1 MRVQSQARVL
11 YHLMRADFLE
21 RVRRYSFLFTLGL
34 AVWLGWTVSTG
45 KLKLWIGGDIRGIY
59 NSAWV
64 GVLMT
69 LVVNFFVS
77 LAGFYV
83 VKNAVE
89 RDRRTGVGQILA
101 TTPLSKP
108 LYTLG
113 KALSN
118 LAVLLAMVGVLAAM
132 AVVAQ
137 FVAGEETRIE
147 LGTLL
152 APFLI
157 FCVPAMA
164 LVAAFAVLFETIP
177 FLKGGFGNVVWFF
190 ALVSVIPQAIQ
201 GWQDPLGM
209 GPVTTNLFRAV
220 RTTFGVT
227 THSFVLGSIGR
238 EIQARTFRWEGMD
251 WTREILVSRL
261 VWLTVAVGVT
271 MAAALLFDRFDE
283 SRSWAGSWGRRRAA
297 PAEPEG
303 AGTGL
308 VPVLAAEPAPVPL
321 HLHPLPA
328 GSRRFRF
335 LDMLRAELRLLLKG
349 QRWWWYTVAA
359 GLIVAGFAVPE
370 EGRRIVLP
378 FAWIWPLLLWSSLG
392 SREARFATDGLVFS
406 AARPLRRQFPATWLA
421 GVLLALI
428 TGSGVGLRLALEGSW
443 PAAGGWLVGALFI
456 PTLALALGV
465 WSGSGKLFEVVYLF
479 LWYVGPLNQTRPLDF
494 MGVVPAA
501 VRTGVPLAWLAVT
514 AGLAVAG
521 VAGRKRQLAG

>member
-1 MRVQSQARVL
+1 MSQTRVL

-34 AVWLGWTVSTG
+34 AVWLGWAVSTG

-64 GVLMT
+64 GVLMA
-69 LVVNFFVS
+69 LVVNTFVA

-101 TTPLSKP
+101 TTPMSKP

-118 LAVLLAMVGVLAAM
+118 LAVLLAMVAVLAVM

-137 FVAGEETRIE
+137 WMAGEEARVQ
-147 LGTLL
+147 LGPLL

-190 ALVSVIPQAIQ
+190 TWVSVIPQAIQ
-201 GWQDPLGM
+201 GGQDPLGM
-209 GPVTTNLFRAV
+209 GPVTTDLFRAV
-220 RTTFGVT
+220 KTTFGVT
-227 THSFVLGSIGR
+227 TRGFVLGTLGR
-238 EIQARTFRWEGMD
+238 EEKARTFRWEGMD
-251 WTREILVSRL
+251 WTREILLSRL
-261 VWLTVAVGVT
+261 VWLAMAVSVTVV
-271 MAAALLFDRFDE
+271 AALLFDRFDS
-283 SRSWAGSWGRRRAA
+283 SRSWSLTRGRRQSVQPGNGALAA
-297 PAEPEG
+297 
-303 AGTGL
+303 GL
-308 VPVLAAEPAPVPL
+308 VPALTAEPAPIPL
-321 HLHPLPA
+321 RLHPLPA

-349 QRWWWYTVAA
+349 QRWWWYAVAA
-359 GLIVAGFAVPE
+359 GLIVAGLAVPE

-378 FAWIWPLLLWSSLG
+378 LAWIWPVLLWSSLG
-392 SREARFATDGLVFS
+392 TREARFATDGLVFS
-406 AARPLRRQFPATWLA
+406 AAWPLQRQLPATWLA
-421 GVLLALI
+421 GVLLALA
-428 TGSGVGLRLALEGSW
+428 TGSGVGLRLALERNWTGLG
-443 PAAGGWLVGALFI
+443 AWLIGALFI

-465 WSGSGKLFEVVYLF
+465 WSGSSKLFEVVYLF
-479 LWYVGPLNQTRPLDF
+479 LWYIGPLNQTRPLDY

-501 VRTGVPLAWLAVT
+501 VRAGVPLAWLAVT
-514 AGLAVAG
+514 AALAVAG
-521 VAGRKRQLAG
+521 VAGRRRQIAGG